1 MVTAILATPTDNKVF
16 PEVFENLD
24 LEPIKY
30 KLMNPESDSANA
42 WTLEKADCIAELYI
56 MFLALC
62 KLYPDKVISPSRE
75 VDTFWHYHILDT
87 HMYHK
92 DCNNIFGYY
101 LHHFPYF
108 GVRSEEDAKNLQSA
122 FEETQVLYKLHFNV
136 DLVSS
141 SQKIAQCNAV
151 CGAEYIKPQSAQ
163 CNAICGDGY
172 INDMNSLERPRPVRV

>member
-1 MVTAILATPTDNKVF
+1 
-16 PEVFENLD
+16 
-24 LEPIKY
+24 
-30 KLMNPESDSANA
+30 
-42 WTLEKADCIAELYI
+42 
-56 MFLALC
+56 
-62 KLYPDKVISPSRE
+62 
-75 VDTFWHYHILDT
+75 
-87 HMYHK
+87 MYHK
-92 DCNNIFGYY
+92 DCDNIFGYY

-108 GVRSEEDAKNLQSA
+108 GVRSKEDAKNLQSA

-151 CGAEYIKPQSAQ
+151 CGAEYIKPQSAL